1 MPPYSQ
7 LCDAAVLDKR
17 QIAERLLALEQ
28 VEVQEGQNKAFI
40 LEAYRGALKTAP
52 EPMDVQ
58 ALRQPFPSRMHRKGN
73 PVGRFRP
80 TTAMTHIV
88 GSPWSGEEISFYT
101 TETIPQISSA
111 NPILTK

>member
-40 LEAYRGALKTAP
+40 LEAYRGTLKTAP

-58 ALRQPFPSRMHRKGN
+58 ALRQPFSIADAPE
-73 PVGRFRP
+73 
-80 TTAMTHIV
+80 
-88 GSPWSGEEISFYT
+88 GES
-101 TETIPQISSA
+101 
-111 NPILTK
+111 